1 MMSTNIFNMTST
13 FIIRDNH
20 FDIDWPFFSCISADF
35 PVICT
40 TGIIFARMILS
51 GQAKYKQTLD
61 TNAQPVLNACL
72 LP

>member
-1 MMSTNIFNMTST
+1 MSTNIFNMTST

-20 FDIDWPFFSCISADF
+20 FDIDLSLVVCISADF

-40 TGIIFARMILS
+40 TGIIFARLTLS
-51 GQAKYKQTLD
+51 GQAKYKQTLE
-61 TNAQPVLNACL
+61 TNAQLVLNACL